1 MTTVAPPPAPA
12 AAAGVTARQWELL
25 QRVAHGATYRQ
36 VAVEWGIA
44 EITVR
49 GYGHRLMRALGAS
62 TIAHAVHLAHSRGLI
77 GPKPD
82 CGTRA
87 AYRRHVVTSEPT
99 DMACRIANTEYWA
112 GCREIVA
119 PILAAKREA
128 A

>member
-1 MTTVAPPPAPA
+1 MTTVAPLPATA
-12 AAAGVTARQWELL
+12 AGAGVTARQWELL
-25 QRVAHGATYRQ
+25 QRVAHGATYREL
-36 VAVEWGIA
+36 AADWGIA

-62 TIAHAVHLAHSRGLI
+62 TIAHAVHIAHSRGLI

-82 CGTRA
+82 CGDRA
-87 AYRRHVVTSEPT
+87 AYRRHVRRGEST
-99 DMACRIANTEYWA
+99 DMACRLANTEYWA
-112 GCREIVA
+112 ECREILA

>member
-1 MTTVAPPPAPA
+1 LT
-12 AAAGVTARQWELL
+12 GRQWELL

-36 VAVEWGIA
+36 LAAEWCIA

-49 GYGHRLMRALGAS
+49 VYGHRLMQALGAS
-62 TIAHAVHLAHSRGLI
+62 TIAHAVHIAHSRGLI

-82 CGTRA
+82 CGDRA
-87 AYRRHVVTSEPT
+87 AYARHIRRRDAP
-99 DMACRIANTEYWA
+99 DMACLLANRRYRAECDA
-112 GCREIVA
+112 ILA